1 MSKSINLEQVRK
13 LISDNFKK
21 WQDEYKP
28 VANSEAREEI
38 ANLDDFSVYD
48 ELKLDFLGE
57 HIQVNCLEG
66 LDQHIWNVVIEIRV
80 GNVEYCPFKKGEERY
95 IVKHN
100 NKVLLIINDEFY
112 LVSRK
117 PWTELECSK
126 KIIIVDTLYDSQS
139 SSTGAIRASISCS
152 QCLNNADDIVTVVY
166 NADRDYANEA
176 YVCPKCYKLSEG
188 HIDGGDVD
196 LSANRLPNRIIIT
209 LKPHINIF

>member
-21 WQDEYKP
+21 WQDEYQP
-28 VANSEAREEI
+28 VANEEGRREIEDV
-38 ANLDDFSVYD
+38 DDFSVYD
-48 ELKLDFLGE
+48 ELKLVFLEE
-57 HIQVNCLEG
+57 HINYLEG
-66 LDQHIWNVVIEIRV
+66 LDQHMWNIVIEIRV
-80 GNVEYCPFKKGEERY
+80 GNVEYCPSKKSEESDRY

-100 NKVLLIINDEFY
+100 NKVLLVIHDEFS

-117 PWTELECSK
+117 PWTELEFSK
-126 KIIIVDTLYDSQS
+126 KIVIVDTLYDSQS
-139 SSTGAIRASISCS
+139 SSTGAIKASISCS
-152 QCLNNADDIVTVVY
+152 QCLSNEDDIVTVVY

-209 LKPHINIF
+209 LEPKKL